1 MPIIGWPKVV
11 GRDHISASVRSW
23 LATSLSVVQPMASA
37 AVRIQLAVYLF
48 KLSSHTA
55 KLRPNLIHR
64 LEVPTQP
71 QPQLRQSYETRSH
84 HDTLMIA
91 VMKHC
96 SHERFTSAQ
105 IVSIIVANSR
115 WFPKHILPFSPAKC
129 VLSFCPNDDTGDLY
143 IHTWMRS
150 DSKVPNGV
158 FLANKQLFL
167 HSVFP
172 PEMHRVCPWGPSSV
186 KCVERIQRNNTA
198 LNVF

>member
-1 MPIIGWPKVV
+1 M
-11 GRDHISASVRSW
+11 GRDHVSASVRSW
-23 LATSLSVVQPMASA
+23 LAASLPVVQPMASA
-37 AVRIQLAVYLF
+37 AVLIQLAVYLF

-71 QPQLRQSYETRSH
+71 QPQPQLRQSYETISH

-115 WFPKHILPFSPAKC
+115 
-129 VLSFCPNDDTGDLY
+129 
-143 IHTWMRS
+143 
-150 DSKVPNGV
+150 
-158 FLANKQLFL
+158 
-167 HSVFP
+167 
-172 PEMHRVCPWGPSSV
+172 
-186 KCVERIQRNNTA
+186 
-198 LNVF
+198 